1 MGQSSS
7 QAFRARESE
16 TKLKQADKYWE
27 RQKWLVIYNAMIDPR
42 PAAEIA
48 RHAECQKDLYVKSSN
63 NTTVKV
69 KPLDQVKAVGGTV
82 I

>member
-1 MGQSSS
+1 
-7 QAFRARESE
+7 
-16 TKLKQADKYWE
+16 
-27 RQKWLVIYNAMIDPR
+27 MIDPR

-48 RHAECQKDLYVKSSN
+48 RHEGVKDLYVKSSN

-69 KPLDQVKAVGGTV
+69 KPLFLDQVKAVGGTV